1 MSTSESNKHDT
12 ATNQNS
18 ESTFTNPSTPQDD
31 KITVSTSTLSRRISD
46 PLTTKRDAES
56 SFITTPTTTSP
67 TRPAANV
74 ISTVLSQ
81 SPTTALT
88 AASMRATSAGS
99 RRVRRNW
106 WGYIT
111 SSFRSISRSSKLLL
125 ILGLI
130 MTIIQIVVTTVV
142 LIISRSQDCDKPL
155 KEFLILY
162 VIRVIIACP
171 VNLYLT
177 LNPRD
182 NNTRSDQ
189 SNAARRERW
198 VDKLKS
204 FLDLFATLWFIIGN
218 YFLFTTDLCRRTA
231 PAVFWLSLAWVI
243 LGYIIITIP
252 ILLCLAVIFCLPC
265 VLVAMRI
272 LHVSDAV
279 GMGGASEDA
288 ISKIPTVKYKA
299 PAGGGGEGEND
310 AQRLQITSADET
322 TVSIVDNIVPADESA
337 TGPRPSTPKKK
348 KKFIFF
354 KKNKTSS
361 IPLSS
366 STPTYLTISNPD
378 DAVCSICLSSYEE
391 DEELRHLWCGH
402 HFHKDCV
409 DEWLRLNRRC
419 PMCRLDIVETLQERS
434 GKKNRND
441 RDRHSS
447 EDTAEGSGTNG
458 SSNNVADMNGAG
470 VGTGE
475 NGETS
480 V

>member
-1 MSTSESNKHDT
+1 MNTSESNNDT
-12 ATNQNS
+12 ATNQNN
-18 ESTFTNPSTPQDD
+18 ESSFTNPSTTQDD
-31 KITVSTSTLSRRISD
+31 NITVSTSTPSKRISD
-46 PLTTKRDAES
+46 PLTTKRDAEPS
-56 SFITTPTTTSP
+56 LIATPTTSISP
-67 TRPAANV
+67 TRPALALTSPAPPPPPPPLPPDALSTLQPSLSPTSSPSPSGGVRSVPSIPQRQTANV
-74 ISTVLSQ
+74 ISTVLAQ

-88 AASMRATSAGS
+88 AASMRAATSPGS
-99 RRVRRNW
+99 RR
-106 WGYIT
+106 
-111 SSFRSISRSSKLLL
+111 
-125 ILGLI
+125 
-130 MTIIQIVVTTVV
+130 IVVTTAV
-142 LIISRSQDCDKPL
+142 LIISRNQDCDKPL

-162 VIRVIIACP
+162 VIRVVIACP

-189 SNAARRERW
+189 NNAARRERW

-218 YFLFTTDLCRRTA
+218 YFLFTTDSCRKSA
-231 PAVFWLSLAWVI
+231 PSVFWLSLAWVI

-288 ISKIPTVKYKA
+288 ISKVPTVKYRA
-299 PAGGGGEGEND
+299 PTSEGGEGENE
-310 AQRLQITSADET
+310 AQRTTADET
-322 TVSIVDNIVPADESA
+322 TVSIVDNIVPADESSI
-337 TGPRPSTPKKK
+337 GSRPSTPKRK

-354 KKNKTSS
+354 KKNKPSS
-361 IPLSS
+361 MPLSS
-366 STPTYLTISNPD
+366 LTPTYLTIKNPE
-378 DAVCSICLSSYEE
+378 DAVCSICLSSYEDE
-391 DEELRHLWCGH
+391 EELRHLWCGH

-409 DEWLRLNRRC
+409 DEWLRLNRRY
-419 PMCRLDIVETLQERS
+419 
-434 GKKNRND
+434 G
-441 RDRHSS
+441 
-447 EDTAEGSGTNG
+447 AEGSGSNG
-458 SSNNVADMNGAG
+458 SNNDVADMNGAG

-475 NGETS
+475 NGEDS